1 MQIYVAKNGRQFG
14 PYTKS
19 QLYSYVQS
27 GTFTGADAA
36 WWSNIPGW
44 KTIDDIAFTVDNI
57 SSYVDKVDTISNPF
71 PTPKNE
77 KIRKVQI
84 VKPGQLKDLS
94 DLPFSVRVERFFDKH
109 NHKMEFFRTLFGLF
123 TIALQ
128 LVILAKLFGYL

>member
-1 MQIYVAKNGRQFG
+1 MQIYVSKNGNQFG

-27 GTFTGADAA
+27 GTFVGTDYA
-36 WWSNIPGW
+36 WWDNATGW
-44 KTIDDIAFTVDNI
+44 KTIDDIAFTIDNI
-57 SSYVDKVDTISNPF
+57 VSPPIPTEVANPF
-71 PTPKNE
+71 PTLNKD

-84 VKPGQLKDLS
+84 VKPGQLKDS
-94 DLPFSVRVERFFDKH
+94 ADLPVSVRVERFFDKH